1 MYQMGKSQPKP
12 SKIYNMERSGAKCMD
27 EVYKVP
33 GTRRNL
39 LGSDTR
45 TSKVIP
51 EIQPLGFMGL
61 TKGVALEKG
70 IVSTFQ

>member
-45 TSKVIP
+45 TPKVIP
-51 EIQPLGFMGL
+51 EIHL
-61 TKGVALEKG
+61 
-70 IVSTFQ
+70 